1 MSSVKVTFSAPDRIV
16 MKWGFKQNWS
26 DINGAMKSAAQGSAK
41 FNGKEKNWSIPIDKA
56 VAVAKAVREH
66 YEELADAIEDNKYV
80 KNLLTQTIQRVEL
93 SSAVETDIEL
103 PENSFFPYLRK
114 YQRVAPVMYMT
125 GERKRILIAD
135 EMGLGKSLQ
144 ALACAELAGHQRILI
159 VCPSVVKHN
168 WYNEID
174 KWVGDADICSFI
186 INGWEG
192 NIEQTR
198 FNIINYDILDRRID
212 HLMANDYD
220 CIIFDEVHRIKNPK
234 SKTSIAAMRLG
245 KDRDGI
251 IALSGTPI
259 TNRPIEFYPTLS
271 MMLPYMFSNY
281 FSYAKAYCG
290 AKRNAFGWDFS
301 GSSNI
306 ETSSDGFIT
315 PLNHLLRD
323 FMLRRSMDDPRIA
336 GNMPSLIET
345 IIPIELKDE
354 ELSRYKLSYN
364 SWMEQWVDHHQQF
377 GSESAG
383 FSLSMMSDLRHMA
396 GRLKVDT
403 AVKWATTYFEQN
415 GKPLVIF
422 AHHNDVIS
430 NLLAKLNKE
439 RRRAYC
445 IVGSTNPHARVKSIK
460 EFQEGKIDFLI
471 CSTMAMKE
479 GVNLDRANTTL
490 FVEREWTPAWEQQAA
505 ARVRRMTQEEST
517 CHKVILS
524 AKDTID
530 TMFDQVVAEK
540 TDLVER
546 VLDGKSGLNRD
557 SIGKALIQKLMER

>member
-1 MSSVKVTFSAPDRIV
+1 

-26 DINGAMKSAAQGSAK
+26 DINGAMKSAAQGSAR

-66 YEELADAIEDNKYV
+66 YEELADAIEDNQYV
-80 KNLLTQTIQRVEL
+80 KNLLAETIQRVEL

-103 PENSFFPYLRK
+103 PDMPIFNMMRE
-114 YQRVAPVMYMT
+114 YQRVAPIMYMT
-125 GERKRILIAD
+125 GGRKRILIAD

-144 ALACAELAGHQRILI
+144 ALGCVHFAQHKRVLI
-159 VCPSVVKHN
+159 VCPAIVKHN
-168 WYNEID
+168 WANEIT
-174 KWVGDADICSFI
+174 KWLQTTSFI
-186 INGWEG
+186 INGYEG
-192 NIEQTR
+192 DIEQTQ
-198 FNIINYDILDRRID
+198 FNIINYDLLDRRLD

-234 SKTSIAAMRLG
+234 TKTSIAAMRLG
-245 KDRDGI
+245 KDREGI

-259 TNRPIEFYPTLS
+259 TNRTIEFYPTLS

-290 AKRNAFGWDFS
+290 ARKTPFGWDFS

-336 GNMPSLIET
+336 GDMPSLVET
-345 IIPIELKDE
+345 IIPIEITDE

-383 FSLSMMSDLRHMA
+383 FSLSMMSDLRHIA
-396 GRLKVDT
+396 GRMKIDY
-403 AVKWATTYFEQN
+403 AIKWANDYFDQAD
-415 GKPLVIF
+415 KPLIIF
-422 AHHNDVIS
+422 AHHRDVVRGIFEGLDDS
-430 NLLAKLNKE
+430 AMITGLTSQAERNNLIEDFQNGEINFLV
-439 RRRAYC
+439 C
-445 IVGSTNPHARVKSIK
+445 STN
-460 EFQEGKIDFLI
+460 
-471 CSTMAMKE
+471 AMRE
-479 GVNLDRANTTL
+479 GVNLDHANTTL

-505 ARVRRMTQEEST
+505 ARVRRMTQEAST

-546 VLDGKSGLNRD
+546 ILDGKSGLNRD
-557 SIGKALIQKLMER
+557 SIGKALIQKLMERRD